1 MLELIAFLLKHGYTL
16 LFAWVFGEQLGLP
29 IPASPVLL
37 AAGALA
43 GTQRMYFSVVMG
55 VSLVASLSSDLVWY
69 EVGKRKGASVLRLLC
84 RISLEPDSCV
94 RRTESL
100 YEKYGEKSLLF
111 AKFVPGLN
119 TAAPPVAGMF
129 QMPLGRFLLF
139 DTAGVF
145 LWSGSFIGMGWLFSN
160 QIEDVAFYFRRLGFW
175 LVLLFGMALAAYI
188 VQKYK
193 DRRRFLKTLAKDRIT
208 TDQLKGMLDHGHP
221 VTIIDLRHAL
231 DALPDPRT
239 LPGALRMEPGELR
252 ARQMEIPRDRGV
264 ILYCT

>member
-1 MLELIAFLLKHGYTL
+1 MLALVQFLLKHGYTL
-16 LFAWVFGEQLGLP
+16 LFAWVFGEQFGLP
-29 IPASPVLL
+29 IPASPILL

-43 GTQRMYFSVVMG
+43 GTQRMYFSVVLA
-55 VSLVASLSSDLVWY
+55 VCLAASLTSDLIWY
-69 EVGKRKGASVLRLLC
+69 EIGKRKGATVLRLLC

-129 QMPLGRFLLF
+129 QMPRARFLLF
-139 DTAGVF
+139 DAAGVF
-145 LWSGSFIGMGWLFSN
+145 LWSGSFIGMGWLFSG
-160 QIEDVAFYFRRLGFW
+160 QLELVALYFRRLGIW
-175 LVLLFGMALAAYI
+175 LVILLGLALAAYI
-188 VQKYK
+188 VQKYQ
-193 DRRRFLKTLAKDRIT
+193 DRRRFLRTLAKDRIT
-208 TDQLKGMLDHGHP
+208 PDELKAMLDGGRP
-221 VTIIDLRHAL
+221 ITIIDLRHAL

-239 LPGALRMEPGELR
+239 LPGALRMEPGQLR

-264 ILYCT
+264 VLYCT

>member
-1 MLELIAFLLKHGYTL
+1 MLSLVDFLMKHGYTL
-16 LFAWVFGEQLGLP
+16 LFAWVFSEQIGLP

-43 GTQRMYFSVVMG
+43 GTQRMYFSLALAVCVT
-55 VSLVASLSSDLVWY
+55 ASLCSDLIWY
-69 EVGKRKGASVLRLLC
+69 EIGRRKGASVLRLLC

-129 QMPLGRFLLF
+129 QMPRGRFLLF
-139 DTAGVF
+139 DAAGAF

-160 QIEDVAFYFRRLGFW
+160 QLEDVALYLRRFGFW
-175 LVLLFGMALAAYI
+175 MVLLFGVLLAAYI
-188 VQKYK
+188 LQKYR
-193 DRRRFLKTLAKDRIT
+193 DRRRFMKSLVKDRIT
-208 TDQLKGMLDHGHP
+208 VDELKAWLDGGHP
-221 VTIIDLRHAL
+221 ITIIDLRHAL

-252 ARQMEIPRDRGV
+252 LRQLEIPRDRGV
-264 ILYCT
+264 VLYCT

>member
-1 MLELIAFLLKHGYTL
+1 MLALVQFLLQHGYTL
-16 LFAWVFGEQLGLP
+16 LFAWVFCEQLGLP
-29 IPASPVLL
+29 IPASPILL

-43 GTQRMYFSVVMG
+43 GTQRMYFSVVLA
-55 VSLVASLSSDLVWY
+55 VCLAASLSSDLIWY
-69 EVGKRKGASVLRLLC
+69 GIGKKKGGSVLRLLC

-145 LWSGSFIGMGWLFSN
+145 LWAGSFIGMGWLFSN
-160 QIEDVAFYFRRLGFW
+160 QLENVAMYFRRLGIW
-175 LVLLFGMALAAYI
+175 LVILLGMALAAYI
-188 VQKYK
+188 VQKYQ

-208 TDQLKGMLDHGHP
+208 VDELKEMLDQGHP
-221 VTIIDLRHAL
+221 ITIIDLRHAL

-239 LPGALRMEPGELR
+239 LPGALRMEPGQLR
-252 ARQMEIPRDRGV
+252 ARQVEIPRDRGV
-264 ILYCT
+264 VLYCT